1 MQTLKIEIEDSL
13 YNYIIRNGID
23 IQEKFKDFISHLFD
37 DNKAFV
43 STQEA
48 QERVSKAIKRYQMNP
63 ASFSELTDEDWDD
76 IEARLVQRY
85 NVK

>member
-13 YNYIIRNGID
+13 YNNIIQNGID
-23 IQEKFKDFISHLFD
+23 IQEKFKDFIADLFD
-37 DNKAFV
+37 DNKALV

-48 QERVSKAIKRYQMNP
+48 QKRVAKTIDRYQVNP
-63 ASFSELTDEDWDD
+63 ASFSELTDKDWSD

-85 NVK
+85 NRK